1 MEERRTCSKVK
12 PWLYF
17 LMELVIYLSIATM
30 IIFYFGRDLGIPL
43 SLLFVGGIIY
53 YTKSFQRLERVLRRT
68 HTLRKVKVK
77 ERYKD
82 EI

>member
-1 MEERRTCSKVK
+1 MQERRTCSKVK

-17 LMELVIYLSIATM
+17 LIKLVIYLSIATM
-30 IIFYFGRDLGIPL
+30 IIFYF
-43 SLLFVGGIIY
+43 
-53 YTKSFQRLERVLRRT
+53 ERVLKRT
-68 HTLRKVKVK
+68 DSVRKVKVK